1 MHYESTVNRHTR
13 LQVPEVF
20 VGDKKE
26 RERKLRAVS
35 LYMYTCIL
43 YMYVRYERVLTPV

>member
-35 LYMYTCIL
+35 LYMYTCIH
-43 YMYVRYERVLTPV
+43 VCEI